1 MKAIIVGGSVG
12 GLMAALLLRKIGWD
26 VTVYERAVGDLAGR
40 GAGLGVSGELLD
52 IMARAGAP
60 FERSAGVAQAA
71 HVWMEKDGSI
81 VHEHRRNLM
90 ASAWARVYQPLRA
103 AIPAFAYRQGMAL
116 ERIEGDGAVFAD
128 GSRELADLIVGAD
141 GVY

>member
-40 GAGLGVSGELLD
+40 GAGLGVSQELLD
-52 IMARAGAP
+52 VMARAGARFAP
-60 FERSAGVAQAA
+60 SAGVPQRS
-71 HVWMEKDGSI
+71 HVWMAKDGSI
-81 VHEHRRNLM
+81 RFEHRRNLM

-103 AIPAFAYRQGMAL
+103 ALPP
-116 ERIEGDGAVFAD
+116 E
-128 GSRELADLIVGAD
+128 
-141 GVY
+141 